1 MRLID
6 ADKAVEYAER
16 AYYEWCLAMAG
27 AEGQRQINRVYKMQ
41 ELCKAVKRVVESMPT
56 VELEEM
62 PKDLRR

>member
-6 ADKAVEYAER
+6 ADKAVEY
-16 AYYEWCLAMAG
+16 
-27 AEGQRQINRVYKMQ
+27 
-41 ELCKAVKRVVESMPT
+41 AVKRVVESMPT